1 MADSIRQIISYCA
14 AIVMALGVVYAII
27 RKKRMGLYYRPF
39 YVYMIVAFTFELFIR
54 TIIYSGYKS
63 AFISNCYVLIEF
75 PIFLWLFYNWSSQK
89 SKIYFIALF
98 LVGIGI
104 WIFDNLILN
113 SIFKINSYYRIY
125 YSAVLILCSINQLN
139 KVIFQDDITLWKNA
153 VFLICVTSVVYYSY
167 RIFIES
173 LFLFQQEFSNDFFRG
188 VYYIM
193 VIVNFL
199 AHLVYTLAV
208 LCIPT
213 KQEFTLRY

>member
-1 MADSIRQIISYCA
+1 MADQIRQIISYGLV
-14 AIVMALGVVYAII
+14 IVMALGVIYAII
-27 RKKRMGLYYRPF
+27 RKKRMGVYYRPF
-39 YVYMIVAFTFELFIR
+39 YVYMIVAFVFELLIK
-54 TIIYSGYKS
+54 TIIHLGYKS
-63 AFISNCYVLIEF
+63 PLISNCYVLIEF
-75 PIFLWLFYNWSSQK
+75 PIFLWLFYNWSSRNN
-89 SKIYFIALF
+89 KIFFIGLF
-98 LVGIGI
+98 LAGVVI

-113 SIFKINSYYRIY
+113 SIFQINSYYRIY

-153 VFLICVTSVVYYSY
+153 VFLICVTSIVYYSY

-208 LCIPT
+208 LCIPA